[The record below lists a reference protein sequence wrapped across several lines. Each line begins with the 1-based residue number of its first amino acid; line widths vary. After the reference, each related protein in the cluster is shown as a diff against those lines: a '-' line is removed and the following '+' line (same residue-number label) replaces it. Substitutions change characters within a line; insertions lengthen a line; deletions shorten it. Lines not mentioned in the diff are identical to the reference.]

1 MTTGR
6 IIKWS
11 LAGVGGLLLIYVG
24 YVAYFEARLGY
35 LQPRGSTSL
44 ILATFHNDQRY
55 ERVLRLEQIDG
66 NHYIAVNHW
75 PRRWYRHA
83 LSNPAVEVKMPDAA
97 GFVPRVAV
105 PLEGEELAR
114 VSELY
119 SFGWEFRFRTGF
131 PPRRFLR
138 LDPPPSQLQP

>member
-1 MTTGR
+1 MAANKVV
-6 IIKWS
+6 KWG
-11 LAGVGGLLLIYVG
+11 LIGVVGLFLVYAG

-35 LQPRGSTSL
+35 LQPQGSTSL
-44 ILATFHNDQRY
+44 VLATFNNDAERH

-66 NHYIAVNHW
+66 NNYIAVNHW

-83 LSNPAVEVKMPDAA
+83 INNPNVEVKMP
-97 GFVPRVAV
+97 GEETFEPHVAV

-114 VSELY
+114 VSEEY
-119 SFGWEFRFRTGF
+119 SFGFSFRFRTGF

-138 LDPPPSQLQP
+138 LDPS